1 MTINNGILPNGKQQF
16 IDSNGN
22 PLASGKVYYYIP
34 STTTFKTTY
43 LDDAGVNANTNPIVL
58 DSNGQCIADG
68 SGSYRQQVYDVN
80 NNLIWDVQIDSP
92 ITLSQ
97 IESIYSASNGSS
109 LIGYNQGGTGA
120 INTTVQFKLQQSVS
134 VKDFGAIGNGTNDD
148 TSAIQAAVNASN
160 SVYFPDGT
168 YLISSSITVNSNNN
182 LYGNGIVK
190 SNASIPLFTITGTS
204 STQLQNITFNGLQ
217 FVGVWP
223 YYAIQAYSVNNL
235 TVTKCRCSQIN
246 LLQTVDSVSYSSF
259 TTANSA
265 TNLIIT
271 NNYGL
276 STTATATTVQF
287 IRLLYAIKFTVADN
301 VATGYG
307 DGCLAYGGDANTNGA
322 YANTRK
328 CYAGTITGN
337 VFDVLNAGIW
347 CSMANDIVISN
358 NVIKN
363 CGQEAMDAE
372 GCNRILFEGN
382 ICENVTQGM
391 NIYFLNTDITFKNN
405 VISLQSTSNANY
417 PGGVAFYNGN
427 TSYTGDYANIGTINL
442 IGNTIRNG
450 SSGIALLAF
459 GTTGRLFVEDN
470 DFLNVYC
477 NSYSTGSDNWFNNT
491 FNFNVTVPSGQSSFI
506 YTGNLVT
513 GFNQYS
519 NEIPKAYFINNNILW
534 SGSGITN
541 TRAVFLGGGSVSSQF
556 VIENNY
562 VARFNT
568 AFFYGG
574 NTGSFSGKFKNNTFD
589 VSIVYPYQD
598 GATSPSVSS
607 ILYWI
612 DNYNGAGQDFI
623 GSLANASAQSGVW
636 RLAVGSRIWNNTPA
650 SGSTPGWVI
659 TSTSA
664 SPTLTAMANLQ

>member
-43 LDDAGVNANTNPIVL
+43 LDDAGVNVNTNPIVL
-58 DSNGQCIADG
+58 DANGQCIAYG

-148 TSAIQAAVNASN
+148 TSAIQAAVNSSN

-235 TVTKCRCSQIN
+235 IVTNCRCSQIN
-246 LLQTVDSVSYSSF
+246 LIQTVDSVSYSSF

-405 VISLQSTSNANY
+405 VITLQSTSNASY
-417 PGGVAFYNGN
+417 LGGIAFYNGN
-427 TSYTGDYANIGTINL
+427 SSYTGDYANIGTINL
-442 IGNTIRNG
+442 VGNKIIAG
-450 SSGIALLAF
+450 SSGLGLFTF
-459 GTTGRLFVEDN
+459 GVTGRLFIEGN
-470 DFLNVYC
+470 DIVNCYVQ
-477 NSYSTGSDNWFNNT
+477 SYSTGSDNWLNNSFEFNT
-491 FNFNVTVPSGQSSFI
+491 ALPSGQGQFI
-506 YTGNLVT
+506 YMGTLIGNL
-513 GFNQYS
+513 NQY
-519 NEIPKAYFINNNILW
+519 NNDYAIATFKNNFIQWNGTGT
-534 SGSGITN
+534 SGSIAVGIGAAIYT
-541 TRAVFLGGGSVSSQF
+541 SSQF
-556 VIENNY
+556 VVEQNSISRISTGFTY
-562 VARFNT
+562 F
-568 AFFYGG
+568 GG
-574 NTGSFSGKFKNNTFD
+574 SQSYSGRFKNNTFIG
-589 VSIVYPYQD
+589 VTSPFQD
-598 GATSPSVSS
+598 SSTSPSTP
-607 ILYWI
+607 ITLYWYE
-612 DNYNGAGQDFI
+612 NFNGNGQDFI
-623 GSLANASAQSGVW
+623 GSLSNATAQNSIW
-636 RLAVGSRIWNNTPA
+636 RLQVGSRIWNNTPA
-650 SGSTPGWVI
+650 SGSPPGWVCTTAG
-659 TSTSA
+659 TSPSF
-664 SPTLTAMANLQ
+664 SAMANLQ